1 MSQNDEVAKERIE
14 ILESQLQAADI
25 ENDELKQD
33 LFSLKVE
40 LQRLISDRS
49 YCP

>member
-1 MSQNDEVAKERIE
+1 MTRVDEVAQEHIDV
-14 ILESQLQAADI
+14 LESQLLAADI

-33 LFSLKVE
+33 IIDLRVE